1 MEEKS
6 VYHSSSHKAKRRYSN
21 ETLETSSENI
31 ILLPKSPTGSSNKGL
46 PAHQVLNESSS
57 YLTPYEVSEILKYK
71 TIYFFGNKGVCK
83 FNGRFSSKQGIYRGL
98 NGDHLHYRYEILK
111 ILGRGSFGI
120 VFKCWDH
127 KNSELVAV
135 KIIKSKEKYRVAG
148 ELESFILGKIKEN
161 ASPESNFMVEKK
173 KTFEFRGH
181 YCIVFEL
188 LHCTLF
194 NFIQEHTAGIDITVA
209 KRITIQLL
217 QGLRQLHSLR
227 YLHCD
232 LKPDNIM
239 LQYENKSKVKIIDL
253 GSACYTFYKVVP
265 RYIQTRFYRAPEVI
279 LGINYD
285 SSIDYW
291 SLGCV
296 LVEMLTGQTLFLARD
311 EEHLVSL
318 IVGLIG
324 DPPMDFVM
332 KGRKSQMFF
341 NGNKLKKYEDIIWRS
356 LEEIL
361 AGVCRNCLDF
371 IRKCLVWDPKN
382 RLDYES
388 GLNHVWIKNRR

>member
-1 MEEKS
+1 MEQKS
-6 VYHSSSHKAKRRYSN
+6 HYHSTSSKTKRRYSN
-21 ETLETSSENI
+21 ETLETSSENVQPI
-31 ILLPKSPTGSSNKGL
+31 VKSPTGCSNKGL
-46 PAHQVLNESSS
+46 SAYQVVSETSS
-57 YLTPYEVSEILKYK
+57 YLTPYEESEITHYK

-83 FNGRFSSKQGIYRGL
+83 FNGRFTSKKGIYRGL

-111 ILGRGSFGI
+111 VLGRGSFGI

-127 KNSELVAV
+127 KTSELVAI
-135 KIIKSKEKYRVAG
+135 KIIKSKEKYRIAG
-148 ELESFILGKIKEN
+148 ELEAFILDKVKEHSTAETN
-161 ASPESNFMVEKK
+161 VLVEKK

-188 LHCTLF
+188 LHCTLYH
-194 NFIQEHTAGIDITVA
+194 FIQENINGIDLTLA

-217 QGLRQLHSLR
+217 QGLKQLHSLR

-232 LKPDNIM
+232 MKPDNIM

-265 RYIQTRFYRAPEVI
+265 KYIQTRFYRAPEVI

-296 LVEMLTGQTLFLARD
+296 LVEMLTGHTLFWAGD
-311 EEHLVSL
+311 EEHLIAL

-324 DPPMDFVM
+324 EPPLDFVM
-332 KGRKSQMFF
+332 KGRKTNLFF
-341 NGNKLKKYEDIIWRS
+341 YGNKLKKNYDGCSRRLED
-356 LEEIL
+356 IL
-361 AGVCRNCLDF
+361 AGVNAACLDF
-371 IRKCLVWDPKN
+371 VSKCLVWDPKD
-382 RLDYES
+382 RLSYES
-388 GLNHVWIKNRR
+388 GLNHSWIKNRR

>member
-1 MEEKS
+1 MEPKS
-6 VYHSSSHKAKRRYSN
+6 LYHSTSSKTKRRYSN
-21 ETLETSSENI
+21 ETLETSSENLQPI
-31 ILLPKSPTGSSNKGL
+31 HKSPSGCSNKGHS
-46 PAHQVLNESSS
+46 PFQVLSESIS
-57 YLTPYEVSEILKYK
+57 YLTPHEQSEITQYK

-83 FNGRFSSKQGIYRGL
+83 FNGRFTSKKGIYRGL

-111 ILGRGSFGI
+111 VLGRGSFGI

-127 KNSELVAV
+127 KQSELVAV

-148 ELESFILGKIKEN
+148 ELESFILDKVKEHSTLETN
-161 ASPESNFMVEKK
+161 VLVEKK
-173 KTFEFRGH
+173 KSFEFRGH

-188 LHCTLF
+188 LHCTLYH
-194 NFIQEHTAGIDITVA
+194 FIQEQVNGVDLTLV
-209 KRITIQLL
+209 KRIMIQLL
-217 QGLRQLHSLR
+217 QGLKQLHTLR

-232 LKPDNIM
+232 MKPDNIM

-265 RYIQTRFYRAPEVI
+265 KYIQTRFYRAPEVV

-296 LVEMLTGQTLFLARD
+296 LVEMITGHTLFWAGD
-311 EEHLVSL
+311 EDHLIAL

-324 DPPMDFVM
+324 EPPLDFVM
-332 KGRKSQMFF
+332 KGRKSQLFF
-341 NGNKLKKYEDIIWRS
+341 NGNKLKKNIDGCCRR

-361 AGVCRNCLDF
+361 AGVNSTCLDF
-371 IRKCLVWDPKN
+371 VSKCLKWDPAD
-382 RLDYES
+382 RLNYES
-388 GLNHVWIKNRR
+388 GLNHSWIKNRR